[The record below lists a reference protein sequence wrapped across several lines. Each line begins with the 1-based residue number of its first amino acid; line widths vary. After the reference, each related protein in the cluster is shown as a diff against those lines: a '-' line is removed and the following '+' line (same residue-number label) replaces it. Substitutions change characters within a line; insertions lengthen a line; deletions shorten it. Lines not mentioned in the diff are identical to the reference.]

1 VLFGTSG
8 DSWLGRPRSA
18 SSATSHTPYCP
29 TSRASSSRLAPPC
42 LPSLSSAAVHGIALA
57 VRAGASGKVYCWAV
71 SAVAAIG
78 AGAFMLS
85 FRALRDLL
93 IETGT
98 PPTWAWI
105 FPAIVDTA
113 VGVSTLMLVALG
125 DKPVR
130 RARPGPCPFRW
141 AWACRLDGK
150 TPDSRPLHIPAPD
163 PGPWQTRQC
172 PVEDLRLRAESSLA
186 AVGWGVRRDRKS
198 RTDLDVVDVRQLP
211 VPPLLAAHVG
221 GELGGHRRLGSG

>member
-1 VLFGTSG
+1 MCSESSTFFGLPNLVPLAR
-8 DSWLGRPRSA
+8 DA
-18 SSATSHTPYCP
+18 A
-29 TSRASSSRLAPPC
+29 RL
-42 LPSLSSAAVHGIALA
+42 SA
-57 VRAGASGKVYCWAV
+57 VRSLPDG
-71 SAVAAIG
+71 
-78 AGAFMLS
+78 
-85 FRALRDLL
+85 
-93 IETGT
+93 
-98 PPTWAWI
+98 PP
-105 FPAIVDTA
+105 
-113 VGVSTLMLVALG
+113 L
-125 DKPVR
+125 
-130 RARPGPCPFRW
+130 GPCPFRW

>member
-1 VLFGTSG
+1 
-8 DSWLGRPRSA
+8 
-18 SSATSHTPYCP
+18 
-29 TSRASSSRLAPPC
+29 
-42 LPSLSSAAVHGIALA
+42 
-57 VRAGASGKVYCWAV
+57 
-71 SAVAAIG
+71 
-78 AGAFMLS
+78 
-85 FRALRDLL
+85 
-93 IETGT
+93 
-98 PPTWAWI
+98 
-105 FPAIVDTA
+105 
-113 VGVSTLMLVALG
+113 MLVALG

-211 VPPLLAAHVG
+211 VPPLLRLILVVSLADIADWARGRWATAAASCRH
-221 GELGGHRRLGSG
+221 HRRRSAYRRG

>member
-1 VLFGTSG
+1 MTTQIEITRRNHRRAVWFFWCFLIGATTVSLIGNIAHAVLPY
-8 DSWLGRPRSA
+8 LPRIVVQIGA
-18 SSATSHTPYCP
+18 A
-29 TSRASSSRLAPPC
+29 AVPPIA
-42 LPSLSSAAVHGIALA
+42 LLAAVHGIALA

-150 TPDSRPLHIPAPD
+150 TPDSRPLHIPAPI
-163 PGPWQTRQC
+163 R
-172 PVEDLRLRAESSLA
+172 
-186 AVGWGVRRDRKS
+186 
-198 RTDLDVVDVRQLP
+198 
-211 VPPLLAAHVG
+211 
-221 GELGGHRRLGSG
+221 